1 MNKKLRS
8 KYDKCLFKSIDI
20 KNLLLYNVFPK
31 LKTHLSNELIFCDEN
46 MSKAVRSNNLKTLK
60 QQAHQF
66 FVQNKCLSVCY
77 DEFAYIDI
85 LCCWQKQKDCN
96 F

>member
-31 LKTHLSNELIFCDEN
+31 LKTHLSNELIFLWWKYVKS
-46 MSKAVRSNNLKTLK
+46 SKK
-60 QQAHQF
+60 QQFKNIKTTSKSIFCA
-66 FVQNKCLSVCY
+66 
-77 DEFAYIDI
+77 E
-85 LCCWQKQKDCN
+85 
-96 F
+96 